1 MEDMPVIDPKIVF
14 AFHPFTRRYVGPF
27 ELAFERGDMDPLE
40 PGRWLIPG
48 SCLEV
53 EPPEPGPGQYV
64 AEEAGAWVLRDIP
77 VEPDPPQPEPPTVE
91 QRIALL
97 LRHVDAH
104 LNAGAALRRYDSII
118 TASLRAGYPGP
129 FHDEGVVYAT
139 WMDAT
144 YARCYEILAQ
154 WEAGEI
160 AEPTAAELLAML
172 PPLEL
177 PA

>member
-1 MEDMPVIDPKIVF
+1 MSTLTVHAYDRVSR
-14 AFHPFTRRYVGPF
+14 TYVGPVLLR
-27 ELAFERGDMDPLE
+27 EDRGDMDPME

-48 SCLEV
+48 GCLESAPPAVPEGKEAYADGGTWAVRDISAEPEQPQV
-53 EPPEPGPGQYV
+53 EPPG
-64 AEEAGAWVLRDIP
+64 
-77 VEPDPPQPEPPTVE
+77 VE
-91 QRIALL
+91 QRIAAL
-97 LRHVDAH
+97 LRRVDAH

-144 YARCYEILAQ
+144 YAKCYEILAQ

-160 AEPTAAELLAML
+160 AEPTADELIAML
-172 PPLEL
+172 PVLVL
-177 PA
+177 PDRTA